1 MQKNKGRFNNFI
13 ELIKGKKTVN
23 NFKKYDNSIN
33 CDSFRRPDKTRRRH
47 IRHQCTTTSYN
58 SFNTY

>member
-23 NFKKYDNSIN
+23 NFKKYDNSITLK
-33 CDSFRRPDKTRRRH
+33 DYWITFGLFLVISFAYAYFIYKN
-47 IRHQCTTTSYN
+47 IR
-58 SFNTY
+58 